1 MNDIVEIPSSGIIL
15 AAVILIIIAAAVQ
28 WLTKRNGVRILWAGI
43 RMTAQL
49 VAVGFVL
56 DFLFSGTSAWWT
68 LLILIIMEGFAVL
81 TIFGQH
87 KGSLT
92 RKLKLL
98 IGGSLMLGT
107 LLSMMIFVMGIMQV
121 ENWWDPRYVIPIFGM
136 IAGNSMTGIN
146 LAIRNLTQ
154 GVEDRRPT
162 IEQALLFGATP
173 RIAIRPVVREAL
185 TAAVTPTTT
194 AMLSMGIV
202 FLPGMMTGQVLS
214 GTPPLIAVTYQALI
228 MIGIF
233 TSVAI
238 TVITVLGLI
247 TRTVFDTRAR
257 LIMPEL

>member
-1 MNDIVEIPSSGIIL
+1 MNDIVQIPTSGMIL
-15 AAVILIIIAAAVQ
+15 AALILVVIAGAVQ
-28 WLTKRNGVRILWAGI
+28 WLTKRNGVRIIWAGI
-43 RMTAQL
+43 RMTGQL
-49 VAVGFVL
+49 VAVGFIL
-56 DFLFSGTSAWWT
+56 DFLFSGTSPWWT

-87 KGSLT
+87 KDSLT
-92 RKLKLL
+92 RKMKLL
-98 IGGSLMLGT
+98 IGGSLILGT
-107 LLSMMIFVMGIMQV
+107 LLAMVIFVVGIMQV
-121 ENWWDPRYVIPIFGM
+121 DNWWDPRYVIPIFGM

-162 IEQALLFGATP
+162 IEQALLFGASP
-173 RIAIRPVVREAL
+173 RIAIRPVVRDAL
-185 TAAVTPTTT
+185 TAAVTPTMTS
-194 AMLSMGIV
+194 MLSMGIV

-228 MIGIF
+228 MVGIF

-238 TVITVLGLI
+238 TVITVLALV